1 VGWRSLGGVHPIA
14 VYTAGRLA
22 VFAVLVALLWLLGL
36 SGFLLFGLAL
46 LLSMPVSYLVLG
58 RQLDAVTRAIE
69 ERRARRAQLRSQLR
83 GED

>member
-1 VGWRSLGGVHPIA
+1 VHPIA
-14 VYTAGRLA
+14 IYTAGRLA
-22 VFAVLVALLWLLGL
+22 VFVVLAALLWLLGL
-36 SGFLLFGLAL
+36 NGLLLFGLAL

-58 RQLDAVTRAIE
+58 RQLAAVTRSIE

>member
-1 VGWRSLGGVHPIA
+1 MRPIA
-14 VYTAGRLA
+14 LYTAGRFA

-36 SGFLLFGLAL
+36 NGFMLFGLAL

-58 RQLDAVTRAIE
+58 RQLDAVSRVIE

>member
-1 VGWRSLGGVHPIA
+1 
-14 VYTAGRLA
+14 
-22 VFAVLVALLWLLGL
+22 VALLWLLGL
-36 SGFLLFGLAL
+36 NGFMLFGLAL
-46 LLSMPVSYLVLG
+46 LLSMPVSYLALG